1 MRIKNISLLFGI
13 TGLLILIISATI
25 LENVI
30 INFKDTYYV
39 ISSISFGF
47 FVLVSYIIYALIYF
61 LIKKNSIYILG
72 ILNLIFVTLYIFNLM
87 FTEAVFETIPPIKYL
102 ENLILL
108 KITIYTPIVM
118 LGIFLIGNF
127 FLLINIIK
135 SSALYIKQKAS
146 T

>member
-1 MRIKNISLLFGI
+1 MRIKNIYLLFGI

-87 FTEAVFETIPPIKYL
+87 FTDAVFETIPPIKYL
-102 ENLILL
+102 ENPILL

-135 SSALYIKQKAS
+135 SSAMYIKQKAS

>member
-13 TGLLILIISATI
+13 TGLLILIISGTF

-102 ENLILL
+102 ENPILL
-108 KITIYTPIVM
+108 KITNYAPIVM

-135 SSALYIKQKAS
+135 SSAMYIKQKTS